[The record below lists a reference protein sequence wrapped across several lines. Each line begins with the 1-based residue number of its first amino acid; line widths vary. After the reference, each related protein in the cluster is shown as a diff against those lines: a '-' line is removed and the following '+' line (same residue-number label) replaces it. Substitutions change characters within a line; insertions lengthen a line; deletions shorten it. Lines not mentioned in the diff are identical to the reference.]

1 MKRTFLLLASVIV
14 ALTSSLV
21 RAHDTWVQSG
31 SLVTR
36 YQDVVHIDLML
47 GNHGNNH
54 RDFKLASKITLAP
67 CTLEIIAPN
76 GSRTD
81 LKSKVVDMGSAEK
94 EGFWTAKMIADQK
107 GTYQVVHTLDTLHG
121 KTRAIKSGKSYFIAS
136 DRFDAIPKS
145 GKDPVQPLGKG
156 LEFQLDTPLETIAA
170 NREIKLRVLWNGKPL
185 PNTSVAFVPRGAK
198 LAEDTDPQFERVSDA
213 GGYVTYTPSEGNFLL
228 AVTHYVAADEKGE
241 GYDKTHYGATL
252 VLPVPQTPFTP
263 SL

>member
-1 MKRTFLLLASVIV
+1 MKRTFLLLATVLV
-14 ALTSSLV
+14 ALTSSWV

-31 SLVTR
+31 PLVTR

-67 CTLEIIAPN
+67 CTLEIISPN
-76 GSRTD
+76 GTRTD

-145 GKDPVQPLGKG
+145 EKDAVQPLGKG

-185 PNTSVAFVPRGAK
+185 PNTSVAFIPRGAK
-198 LAEDTDPQFERVSDA
+198 LMEGTDPQFERVSDA
-213 GGYVTYTPSEGNFLL
+213 GGYVTYTPSEGNLLL
-228 AVTHYVAADEKGE
+228 AVAHYLVADEKGE

-252 VLPVPQTPFTP
+252 VLPVPQTPFTS